1 MTTTRQEMVTS
12 KEIMA
17 AAGISRATL
26 NNYIQMGLL
35 PRPLTASK
43 SSPVGT
49 VPRIGYFPLSALD
62 VLERVK
68 KLKKEGKSMTRIV
81 SMIGP
86 QKAATKQ
93 PAAEDL
99 AAEAPPS
106 PPQPANAPVNAPV
119 NAPWQ
124 GMRLTIDRID
134 GPAYMV
140 NGRFELEWA
149 NEAAFKEL
157 FGCETEMSSEIT
169 ERKFFNMALAA
180 PVITGADSLDEFMRF
195 HLAIAKRRL
204 GRSGLLDMDGFE
216 GDFRHTER
224 LARVFDE
231 VPAQTG
237 GMLVHTQLN
246 LAPRGEA
253 ERWYAVHASFFREGI
268 FFAYSPM
275 EDAGEEL
282 MSLLARR
289 DIVIRDLL
297 KKRRPYLTDLAVL
310 VADLQNSVRICAE
323 LPPEEYFLLINEIWG
338 AMEPILRRHFGTHG
352 KHVGDGMVSYFFP
365 QPDSSYLMNAL
376 GCARDMR
383 AEIAEISKRWRGDK
397 NWLNELILNIGIHE
411 GQEWFGTFQTPTHVE
426 FTVLG
431 DTINMAA
438 RLSDLARNGEIW
450 ATKSL
455 IGKLAGSERER
466 VHYGIR
472 RAEGADGQVVAP
484 RTFSRVA
491 NLVDVPD
498 IAHTKFADI
507 ATLAVTE
514 VFDIAALAAAQ

>member
-1 MTTTRQEMVTS
+1 MATTHSDLVTS

-35 PRPLTASK
+35 PRPRTASK
-43 SSPVGT
+43 PSPGGT
-49 VPRIGYFPLSALD
+49 IPRIGYFPASALD
-62 VLERVK
+62 TLERVK
-68 KLKKEGKSMTRIV
+68 KLKTEGKSMTRIV

-86 QKAATKQ
+86 QNAVEMDEPKT
-93 PAAEDL
+93 
-99 AAEAPPS
+99 PPKS
-106 PPQPANAPVNAPV
+106 PPRSSH
-119 NAPWQ
+119 WQ
-124 GMRLTIDRID
+124 GMRLTIDQID

-149 NEAAFKEL
+149 NEAAFRDL
-157 FGCETEMSSEIT
+157 FGHDREMSSEIT
-169 ERKFFNMALAA
+169 ARKFFNMALSA
-180 PVITGADSLDEFMRF
+180 PTLTGAEGFEEFLRF
-195 HLAIAKRRL
+195 HLSIAKRRL
-204 GRSGLLDMDGFE
+204 SRSGLMDMDGFD

-224 LARVFDE
+224 LARLFDE
-231 VPAQTG
+231 QQARDG
-237 GMLVHTQLN
+237 GMLVHTEIN
-246 LAPRGEA
+246 MAPRGKP
-253 ERWYAVHASFFREGI
+253 ERWYSVHASFFREGI

-275 EDAGEEL
+275 EDAGDSL
-282 MSLLARR
+282 LSLLARR

-297 KKRRPYLTDLAVL
+297 KKRRPYLTELAVL

-323 LPPEEYFLLINEIWG
+323 LPPEEYFQLVNEIWG

-365 QPDSSYLMNAL
+365 QPDSNYLLNAL
-376 GCARDMR
+376 ACARDMR
-383 AEIAEISKRWRGDK
+383 AEIQEISRRWRGDK
-397 NWLNELILNIGIHE
+397 NWLNELILNFGIHE

-438 RLSDLARNGEIW
+438 RLSDLAREGEIW

-455 IGKLAGSERER
+455 VGKLSASERER
-466 VHYGIR
+466 VQYGIR
-472 RAEGADGQVVAP
+472 RDGGEDDTIIVP
-484 RTFSRVA
+484 KTFSRVS
-491 NLVDVPD
+491 NLVEIVD
-498 IAHTKFADI
+498 IADSKFADI

-514 VFDIAALAAAQ
+514 VFDVAGSGNMPGPA

>member
-1 MTTTRQEMVTS
+1 MTTARQALVTS

-43 SSPVGT
+43 SSSLGT
-49 VPRIGYFPLSALD
+49 TPRIGYFPASALG

-68 KLKKEGKSMTRIV
+68 KLKKEGNSMTRIV

-86 QKAATKQ
+86 QKAAEEVS
-93 PAAEDL
+93 PAT
-99 AAEAPPS
+99 
-106 PPQPANAPVNAPV
+106 APVATDALPPV
-119 NAPWQ
+119 ATPANAPWQ
-124 GMRLTIDRID
+124 GMRLTIDQID

-149 NEAAFKEL
+149 NDAAFAEL
-157 FGCETEMSSEIT
+157 FNHGPDISNEIT

-180 PVITGADSLDEFMRF
+180 PVIAGADGFEEFLRF
-195 HLAIAKRRL
+195 HVAIAKRRL
-204 GRSGLLDMDGFE
+204 ARSGLMDMDGFD
-216 GDFRHTER
+216 GDFRHTEL
-224 LARVFDE
+224 LARVYDE
-231 VPAQTG
+231 TQAQSG
-237 GMLVHTQLN
+237 GMLVHTQIN
-246 LAPRGEA
+246 LAPRGET

-275 EDAGEEL
+275 DDAGEEL

-323 LPPEEYFLLINEIWG
+323 LPPEEYFLLVNEIWG

-365 QPDSSYLMNAL
+365 QPDSNYLLNAL
-376 GCARDMR
+376 SCARAMR

-397 NWLNELILNIGIHE
+397 NWLNELILNIGVHE

-438 RLSDLARNGEIW
+438 RLSDLARDGEIW
-450 ATKSL
+450 STKSL
-455 IGKLAGSERER
+455 IGKLAASERER
-466 VHYGIR
+466 VQYGIR
-472 RAEGADGQVVAP
+472 RASDEGPVVVP
-484 RTFSRVA
+484 KSFSRVS
-491 NLVDVPD
+491 NLIEAAD
-498 IAHTKFADI
+498 ITQTKFADI

-514 VFDIAALAAAQ
+514 VFDIAEPAES